1 MSKGRLRGTKMMKAI
16 ELIRGLVKDE
26 DGAAL
31 LEYTVLLGILLVAVI
46 ATITLVGTWI
56 NGQWTKLNAAL
67 PTN

>member
-1 MSKGRLRGTKMMKAI
+1 MKKI
-16 ELIRGLVKDE
+16 LELITRLAHDE

-56 NGQWTKLNAAL
+56 TGQWTALNSAL
-67 PTN
+67 PSK

>member
-1 MSKGRLRGTKMMKAI
+1 MKA
-16 ELIRGLVKDE
+16 LQLLKRLAKDE

-56 NGQWTKLNAAL
+56 SGQWTALNSAL
-67 PTN
+67 PSK

>member
-1 MSKGRLRGTKMMKAI
+1 MKAL
-16 ELIRGLVKDE
+16 ELIRRLAKDE

-56 NGQWTKLNAAL
+56 SGQWTALHSAL
-67 PTN
+67 PSK

>member
-1 MSKGRLRGTKMMKAI
+1 MKALQLLGRLA
-16 ELIRGLVKDE
+16 KDE

-56 NGQWTKLNAAL
+56 SGQWTSLNSAL
-67 PTN
+67 PSK